1 MLNLIYNKIRSGYN
15 KRCFNKYK
23 FLQKEKLY
31 KRKNIFNKR
40 ENYKYKKGIE
50 GLSEHYYDN
59 GQLETK
65 DNTK

>member
-1 MLNLIYNKIRSGYN
+1 LKS
-15 KRCFNKYK
+15 
-23 FLQKEKLY
+23 
-31 KRKNIFNKR
+31 R

-65 DNTK
+65 GYTKDGEQHGLYEKYDEEGKLIEKEEYEDGKLIKDYHPR